1 VSIVL
6 VCGIL
11 FANPQTHVLTRV
23 CLPYDRSVFTAGA
36 MGHFG
41 SYRFGRRGGSEA

>member
-1 VSIVL
+1 MSVIM

-11 FANPQTHVLTRV
+11 FMNPQTHAITRS
-23 CLPYDRSVFTAGA
+23 CLPYDRSLLTVMP

-41 SYRFGRRGGSEA
+41 SYRFGRHGLSEA